1 MERNPVPRPGAD
13 AGPGSGLLSLHEAA
27 GRLGVHYMTAYR
39 YVRTGRLPATKVG
52 AQWWVD
58 PRDLAEARDGA
69 AVAGRSRGHTRQAN
83 RAAATRRLE
92 GRLVA
97 GDEPG
102 AWAIVEARLGSG
114 SDPDAVLLDE
124 LGLAMRSV
132 GDGWEAGDYT
142 VDDEHRAS
150 GVALRLVARL
160 GARFAKRGPKPGSVI
175 LGTPPHELH
184 GLPTAM
190 AANVLRGRGY
200 DVVDL
205 GADVPPDA
213 FAAAVSKAARPV
225 AVAVAVTAG
234 NHDRSVR
241 AIARSVEK
249 ASPGLPVLVGG
260 AGIEGEQHAARL
272 GARWSGG
279 DARRLSEVIEE
290 LDHHPR

>member
-1 MERNPVPRPGAD
+1 MVRTPAPRDPDSGSR
-13 AGPGSGLLSLHEAA
+13 SGLLSLHETAE
-27 GRLGVHYMTAYR
+27 RLGVHYMTAYR
-39 YVRTGRLPATKVG
+39 YVRTGRLSATQVG

-58 PRDLAEARDGA
+58 PRDLAGVGEGA
-69 AVAGRSRGHTRQAN
+69 AVDGRPRAQTR
-83 RAAATRRLE
+83 RSTRVAAARHLE
-92 GRLVA
+92 SRLVA
-97 GDEPG
+97 GDEAG

-114 SDPDAVLLDE
+114 TNPDDVMLDE
-124 LGLAMRSV
+124 LALAMRSV

-150 GVALRLVARL
+150 GVATRVVSRL
-160 GARFAKRGPKPGSVI
+160 GARFTRRGPKRRSVI

-200 DVVDL
+200 DVADL
-205 GADVPPDA
+205 GADVPADA
-213 FAAAVSKAARPV
+213 FGAAVTKTARPL

-241 AIARSVEK
+241 AIVRSVEE

-260 AGIEGEQHAARL
+260 AGIAGAQHAARL

-279 DARRLSEVIEE
+279 DARQLGEVIEE
-290 LDHHPR
+290 LDRRAR